1 MRRLMIT
8 MAMLLVLLPGVVG
21 ADDAD
26 PRGPKLTVMTRN
38 LYVGFDIV
46 PAIEA
51 LASGDFM
58 LIIKTTKD
66 SIDALRATDFHAR
79 AEALADEIARSRP
92 TLIGLQE
99 VSLFR
104 SQDPADF
111 LPMPNAVAVELDLL
125 EILLAALAARDLTY
139 DPVAVVH
146 NADVEAPAL
155 RDDFTCCRD
164 FRLTDRDVIL
174 ARRGLAHVLAV
185 QEVNFV
191 TNLITPSPLSP
202 GGFVTILRGWVS
214 VDVQV
219 HGSTVR
225 FVNTHLEPFH
235 PGVQFAQAIELLQ
248 GPANTLLPLVMLGDF
263 NSRADGTGT
272 PTYATLI
279 ASGLADVWN
288 AVHPGDPGY
297 TCCQEPDLRN
307 PTSALVERIDIV
319 LTRDDFAVLG
329 AEVVGDEPADRT
341 ASGQWPSDHA
351 GVVSTLGL
359 PRR

>member
-1 MRRLMIT
+1 MRRLIV
-8 MAMLLVLLPGVVG
+8 ALIVLLVLLPGVVG
-21 ADDAD
+21 ADG
-26 PRGPKLTVMTRN
+26 PRGPKLTVITRN
-38 LYVGFDIV
+38 LYVGFDV
-46 PAIEA
+46 APAIEA
-51 LASGDFM
+51 LASGDFVR
-58 LIIKTTKD
+58 IITTTKD
-66 SIDALRATDFHAR
+66 SIDALRATDFRAR

-99 VSLFR
+99 VALFR
-104 SQDPADF
+104 TQDPADF
-111 LPMPNAVAVELDLL
+111 SPIPNAATVELDFL
-125 EILLAALAARDLTY
+125 ETLLAALAARDLTY
-139 DPVAVVH
+139 DPVAVVQ
-146 NADVEAPAL
+146 NADFEAPAL
-155 RDDFTCCRD
+155 RDDFSCCRD

-174 ARRGLAHVLAV
+174 ARRGVAHVLAV
-185 QEVNFV
+185 GEANFV
-191 TNLITPSPLSP
+191 TNLIIPSPLSP
-202 GGFVTILRGWVS
+202 GGVFTILRGWVS
-214 VDVQV
+214 VDAQV

-225 FVNTHLEPFH
+225 LVNTHLEPFH
-235 PGVQFAQAIELLQ
+235 PGVQLAQAVELLQ

-279 ASGLADVWN
+279 ASGLADAWD

-319 LTRDDFAVLG
+319 FTRDDFVVLG
-329 AEVVGDEPADRT
+329 AEVVGEEPADRT
-341 ASGQWPSDHA
+341 ASGLWPSDHA